1 MSSSERRAGA
11 ALLAIALG
19 GVAACASA
27 PIKQWDLIDQPLSC
41 EEANR
46 LAYRTVDAMGY
57 AITGFEPAAP
67 GTIGAIHGQRT
78 ASGETL
84 AITVRIDC
92 QPSGV
97 TLIAS
102 RDGVL
107 IEQMDTKRGFNNAF
121 LNVRSMSAGAQ
132 QLDAQ
137 MQAGTAP
144 ASQQR
149 RDLRVRIEPLRGPG
163 SKLEFPFDLSAAG
176 LLPVRVEVTNLT
188 TQTYRVDADAV
199 RLQRPDRSRVA
210 PLSIADAAA
219 RIEAARI
226 DGAPLSPLGFAALS
240 DLLTARLFTGG
251 ELAPGNRREGFLY
264 FPLAEYGSARMVV
277 TDLASGEPEGVRV
290 EF

>member
-11 ALLAIALG
+11 ALLAIALA

-27 PIKQWDLIDQPLSC
+27 PIKQWDLVDQPLSC
-41 EEANR
+41 DEANR

-57 AITGFEPAAP
+57 EITDFQPAAP
-67 GTIGAIHGQRT
+67 GTTGAIHGRRT

-149 RDLRVRIEPLRGPG
+149 RDLRVQIEPLRGPG

-188 TQTYRVDADAV
+188 AQTYRVDADAV
-199 RLQRPDRSRVA
+199 HLQRADPAGWRRCRSPTPPRGSRRRGSTGRRFRRSA
-210 PLSIADAAA
+210 
-219 RIEAARI
+219 
-226 DGAPLSPLGFAALS
+226 SP
-240 DLLTARLFTGG
+240 R
-251 ELAPGNRREGFLY
+251 
-264 FPLAEYGSARMVV
+264 
-277 TDLASGEPEGVRV
+277 
-290 EF
+290 